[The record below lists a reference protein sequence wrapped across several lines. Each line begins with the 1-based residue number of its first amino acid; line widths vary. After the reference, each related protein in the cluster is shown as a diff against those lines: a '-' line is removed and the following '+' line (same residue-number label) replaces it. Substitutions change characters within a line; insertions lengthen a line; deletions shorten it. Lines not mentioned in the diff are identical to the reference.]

1 MKNRKRGA
9 FMFTHCRSEMSE
21 PLGTLLLVS
30 FFGGLGL
37 LFKFGDHAF
46 NLSGILDVL
55 GFL

>member
-30 FFGGLGL
+30 LFGGLGL